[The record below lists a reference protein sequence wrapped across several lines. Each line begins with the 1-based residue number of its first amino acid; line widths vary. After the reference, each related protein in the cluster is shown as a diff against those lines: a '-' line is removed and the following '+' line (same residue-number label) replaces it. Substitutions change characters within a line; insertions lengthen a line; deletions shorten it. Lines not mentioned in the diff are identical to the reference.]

1 MAIIRCVFWQRDVF
15 FQRFAKLFF
24 QGTHRNH
31 PSVFKVPVW
40 KKLRCEGWSPRPRWR
55 AAESDDIVVPGA
67 RKSKL
72 AGPGSGGEM
81 WASSN
86 IPTHLLGGG
95 FNYSLFSI
103 PYFRK

>member
-72 AGPGSGGEM
+72 AGPGSGRGNVGVQQHSNT
-81 WASSN
+81 SSWVVV
-86 IPTHLLGGG
+86 
-95 FNYSLFSI
+95 SKSS
-103 PYFRK
+103 